1 MQFHSAIKHGNAVF
15 HSFQGEFALKVLD
28 FGIIELVI
36 CVTCYTDLQLSCT
49 VQCSTVMC
57 ICTSYILINKNKQKS
72 MYSCHEVED
81 GFRARIKFLAQREYH
96 RVDGRWMRA

>member
-49 VQCSTVMC
+49 VQCSSFYTHVTCEMC
-57 ICTSYILINKNKQKS
+57 LHTPHESISCPQPLGLTSR
-72 MYSCHEVED
+72 D
-81 GFRARIKFLAQREYH
+81 R
-96 RVDGRWMRA
+96 